1 MFSASAGNAFV
12 PTQEALPS
20 PAAVVKP
27 QTFVSIEPVPRG
39 KSFEIAVVAE
49 IAKGFHMNSH
59 KPTDPYLIPTTLT
72 PQLPS
77 GFDVADTIY
86 PDGHQEKFSFSPNKP
101 LNVYTG
107 KVILRLKLTAH
118 PDAALGPTTI
128 PLPGLQRHYLPA
140 ACKDSGRCKVSS
152 GCCRHK
158 ITRRPC
164 GYFRRR
170 KLAAASPLY
179 RNSTCSNPRPVS
191 IRESVVRA
199 FWSAVFST
207 PSCNA
212 ACCSCRSASSR
223 TSLSR
228 FGSGVEK
235 SPVSRE

>member
-1 MFSASAGNAFV
+1 MRLHFRRLTSGLFLATAAAAMFSASAVKGFA

-27 QTFVSIEPVPRG
+27 HTFVSLEPVPRG
-39 KSFEIAVVAE
+39 KSFEIAVVVE

-77 GFDVADTIY
+77 GFDVVDTIY

-118 PDAALGPTTI
+118 PDAALGADYNSHHAA
-128 PLPGLQRHYLPA
+128 LSGLQRHHLPA
-140 ACKDSGRCKVSS
+140 TRKDSGRCKISS
-152 GCCRHK
+152 GRSRRK
-158 ITRRPC
+158 IARRAR

-170 KLAAASPLY
+170 RELATASPATEILPA
-179 RNSTCSNPRPVS
+179 RIQGP
-191 IRESVVRA
+191 
-199 FWSAVFST
+199 
-207 PSCNA
+207 
-212 ACCSCRSASSR
+212 
-223 TSLSR
+223 
-228 FGSGVEK
+228 
-235 SPVSRE
+235 